1 MTRGMQNHLSEEA
14 LNDVLI
20 GMGPAESEAHLA
32 RCAQCRA
39 KVEEFTGDVRLFNA
53 ATMAWSEARGARQA
67 QAGRVAS
74 MASPA
79 PVRRMPFALAGSA
92 AASILAIVV
101 ALSVGHREGWFAPPG
116 NSNHTIAIP
125 DRQAQIAQD
134 NALMEA
140 VSAAISPQEESPID
154 EYGLSDSHNKHGKAH
169 PR

>member
-1 MTRGMQNHLSEEA
+1 MTRDMGNHLSEEA

-20 GMGPAESEAHLA
+20 GIAPAEAEAHLA
-32 RCAQCRA
+32 RCWECRA

-53 ATMAWSEARGARQA
+53 ATMAWSEAQT
-67 QAGRVAS
+67 GRMPV
-74 MASPA
+74 MANVT

-101 ALSVGHREGWFAPPG
+101 AVSVGHREGWFAPPSNP
-116 NSNHTIAIP
+116 NSAVVLP
-125 DRQAQIAQD
+125 DSQAQIAQD

-140 VSAAISPQEESPID
+140 VSAAISPQEASPID
-154 EYGLSDSHNKHGKAH
+154 EYGLSNSHSKRGKAH

>member
-1 MTRGMQNHLSEEA
+1 MTHDMGNHLSEEA

-20 GMGPAESEAHLA
+20 GMGPVEAEAHLA
-32 RCAQCRA
+32 RCVECRG
-39 KVEEFTGDVRLFNA
+39 KVEEFAGDVGLFNA
-53 ATMAWSEARGARQA
+53 ATMAWSEARSVRQA
-67 QAGRVAS
+67 PAGR
-74 MASPA
+74 MAVTARPA

-101 ALSVGHREGWFAPPG
+101 AVSVGHREGWFAPASNP
-116 NSNHTIAIP
+116 NSAVVLP
-125 DRQAQIAQD
+125 DSQAQIAQD